1 MVWHVQSAPAALWSL
16 LKPLSSHWR
25 HTKNDRTELSMP
37 CFSACIW
44 KQKDSRNYPLIQP
57 RTLNSKLQQMALPGQ
72 LPAASITVSF
82 LFPWTQHHVKKTQK
96 STFQYY
102 LCKYFSLWPVPKHT
116 FLSMAVADVAVW
128 KKSELHTELK
138 SRHNFFLSVITLT
151 SWQQRRHFLL
161 PQI

>member
-44 KQKDSRNYPLIQP
+44 KQKDFRNYPLIQP
-57 RTLNSKLQQMALPGQ
+57 CTLNSKLQQMALPGQ
-72 LPAASITVSF
+72 LPAASITISF

-116 FLSMAVADVAVW
+116 SMAVADVAVW
-128 KKSELHTELK
+128 KKKWIAHRAEKQAQL
-138 SRHNFFLSVITLT
+138 FLSVITLT